1 MKSYD
6 EKSYIC
12 ETCHNHLNKNGIPCQ
27 VACNHMASG
36 PIPDKLKIKKRL
48 NFFISKRIFKLTKV
62 NFKGSIKM
70 YETS

>member
-1 MKSYD
+1 
-6 EKSYIC
+6 
-12 ETCHNHLNKNGIPCQ
+12 
-27 VACNHMASG
+27 MASG

-70 YETS
+70 YETSDILTVVKSKWDLKYMGYVYFMGYE

>member
-1 MKSYD
+1 
-6 EKSYIC
+6 
-12 ETCHNHLNKNGIPCQ
+12 
-27 VACNHMASG
+27 MASG